1 MRPAR
6 PGRDDPGAGPDV
18 RTAKPIGPR
27 VVRFLA
33 AMAFLCGV
41 ASFAQS
47 SAFEV
52 RSVTVTGNEAVA
64 SDEIVARARVR
75 PGMSM
80 FAVNVD
86 RIRERLRQDQRLAG
100 VSVGVTFPDRIHISV
115 REQIP
120 AAALRVGDGYVLVGR
135 DGVAIVARP
144 AAGTLPTLIVDRLD
158 PATVQVGVAVPSAD
172 VRLGAGIAASLPG
185 DLRPDVASVRVDTGG
200 EVVLYTRDGIAVRAG
215 AADGVQERIARAV
228 DVLAAIR
235 ARGMRV
241 EYVDLRFPGSV
252 IVKPIL
258 KPAGTSPPPRGARPA
273 AARQEKFS

>member
-1 MRPAR
+1 MGAAIPGPDGPAPGPGARAR
-6 PGRDDPGAGPDV
+6 PV
-18 RTAKPIGPR
+18 GPR

-33 AMAFLCGV
+33 AMAVLCGI

-47 SAFEV
+47 SAFDV
-52 RSVTVTGNEAVA
+52 QSVTVAGNEAVA
-64 SDEIVARARVR
+64 SDEIVARAGVR

-86 RIRERLRQDQRLAG
+86 RVQERLRGDQRLAD
-100 VSVGVTFPDRIHISV
+100 VSVGVGFPDRVEISV
-115 REQIP
+115 REQTP
-120 AAALRVGDGYVLVGR
+120 AAALRVTDGYVLVGR
-135 DGVAIVARP
+135 DGVAIAARP
-144 AAGTLPTLIVDRLD
+144 VSGTLPILIVDRLD
-158 PATVQVGVAVPSAD
+158 PAIVQVGVAVPSAD

-185 DLRPDVASVRVDTGG
+185 DLRPDVASVRVDGGG

-215 AADGVQERIARAV
+215 APDGVQDRIARLV

-252 IVKPIL
+252 IVKPIV
-258 KPAGTSPPPRGARPA
+258 KPAGASGLPQGALPA
-273 AARQEKFS
+273 AGRQEKFS